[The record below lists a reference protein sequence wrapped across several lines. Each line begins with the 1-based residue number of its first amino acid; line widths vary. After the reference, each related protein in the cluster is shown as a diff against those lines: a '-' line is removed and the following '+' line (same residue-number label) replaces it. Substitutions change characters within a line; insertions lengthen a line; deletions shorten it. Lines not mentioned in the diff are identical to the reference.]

1 MWQIMERLVERFIAL
16 ANRGRRV
23 HIERRAVLFSQLRQ
37 GYVFTVQNESSAA
50 SNNAALRLAIDES
63 GRTGCWGL
71 TAGHHFFF
79 GDVCVPPRTRMA
91 TTVWSSKVSIPAE
104 CSAAALNSE
113 STTQVADFPSHSA
126 MIFSTRPR
134 PNNSPLRLR
143 ASRMPSLKNT
153 NISSGLILNLNS
165 S

>member
-37 GYVFTVQNESSAA
+37 GYVFTVQNESSGA
-50 SNNAALRLAIDES
+50 SKNAALRLAIDES

-91 TTVWSSKVSIPAE
+91 LHGRAPEGSIP
-104 CSAAALNSE
+104 C
-113 STTQVADFPSHSA
+113 
-126 MIFSTRPR
+126 
-134 PNNSPLRLR
+134 
-143 ASRMPSLKNT
+143 
-153 NISSGLILNLNS
+153 GC
-165 S
+165 